1 MKTSKL
7 ENPHIRSEVVRR
19 FAGGETQAAIARDFG
34 VHRSQVSRFA
44 KREDI
49 RPSIETEQLKLPESV
64 PDAVEN
70 VKDLVTAMKDIPK
83 DDTKRRELSY
93 RASQDTLKMVG
104 IMPSP
109 IRSQVITTIYN
120 DQRNQIMSLLIQ
132 GMLKKI
138 VGEQSGD

>member
-83 DDTKRRELSY
+83 DDTK
-93 RASQDTLKMVG
+93 G
-104 IMPSP
+104 
-109 IRSQVITTIYN
+109 VILPGQPGHPQNGWHNALPYP
-120 DQRNQIMSLLIQ
+120 
-132 GMLKKI
+132 
-138 VGEQSGD
+138 VSGNNHNL